1 MTYTPGVQTVEVREG
16 ENRGRTVRHVNV
28 VREVTRLGEWRGR
41 PMLYAL
47 PQTANGDAV
56 AVLIQG
62 KTDRRIIGAAVK
74 D

>member
-1 MTYTPGVQTVEVREG
+1 V
-16 ENRGRTVRHVNV
+16 
-28 VREVTRLGEWRGR
+28 
-41 PMLYAL
+41 LYGL
-47 PQTANGDAV
+47 PRAQAGDAV